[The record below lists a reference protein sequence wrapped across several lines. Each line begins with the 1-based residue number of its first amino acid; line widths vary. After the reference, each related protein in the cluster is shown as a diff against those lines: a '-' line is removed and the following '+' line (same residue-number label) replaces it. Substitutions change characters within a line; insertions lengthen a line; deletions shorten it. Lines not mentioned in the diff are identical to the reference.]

1 MPVANLHVPAGTP
14 HAELIR
20 TASEIY
26 ASAMESPV
34 DRVRVF
40 VHSYEPDSM
49 AVGGVSVADGAPVTP
64 YFEAIAFEGRRPE
77 QYTDLLARM
86 SQALADVCGVD
97 LAVVRGRVLKVSP
110 EDWAIAGVPASVV
123 RKAEIEARA
132 AARAKGE

>member
-1 MPVANLHVPAGTP
+1 M
-14 HAELIR
+14 
-20 TASEIY
+20 
-26 ASAMESPV
+26 
-34 DRVRVF
+34 
-40 VHSYEPDSM
+40 HSYEPDAM
-49 AVGGVSVADGAPVTP
+49 AVGGVSVAEGAPVTP

-86 SQALADVCGVD
+86 SQALADACGVD
-97 LAVVRGRVLKVSP
+97 LAIVRGRVIKVSP